1 MTGQEVVT
9 LTKDELKAWVR
20 GDDIE
25 TVDQE
30 GELDYAQAMEI
41 LTAETPKDA
50 LANLEVRPESTL
62 QGTTFTVVSIHWRKG
77 NKNEDGNNRYAF
89 CRCADADGI
98 PFGTSLGGGKVIL
111 QLRKFEVEGWL
122 PATFTY
128 ESVETNSGRSMRQ
141 FVVPAE
147 AF

>member
-25 TVDQE
+25 TVDAD

-41 LTAETPKDA
+41 LQAETPRDA
-50 LANLEVRPESTL
+50 LANLEVRPENGL
-62 QGTTFTVVSIHWRKG
+62 WGTTFTVVSIHWRKG
-77 NKNEDGNNRYAF
+77 DKNADGNNRYAF
-89 CRCADADGI
+89 CRCADSDGVQ
-98 PFGTSLGGGKVIL
+98 FGTSLGGGKVIL

-128 ESVETNSGRSMRQ
+128 EAVETNNGRHLRQ
-141 FVVPAE
+141 LVVPE
-147 AF
+147 GQF